1 MTLLNKHNNIGLS
14 VWDTKSLI
22 NNRNIIPDF
31 HSFNNH
37 QSFQTKNFKVEFF
50 KDSKFNIESD
60 SGLDLYKYYKPL
72 NIKSIYK
79 VFDHILHSTNHYPK
93 ENDKIICNI
102 QRRIIKPF
110 LIDEMMTE
118 LPIKSNVLAIVC
130 INQVNIKS
138 NVYRFITE
146 DNNEI
151 KKDLSPNFMFI
162 LEKKVKDKQNITLI
176 PSELVLEKMN
186 HEGIEDLLLISYFI
200 DDNNEDK

>member
-1 MTLLNKHNNIGLS
+1 M
-14 VWDTKSLI
+14 
-22 NNRNIIPDF
+22 
-31 HSFNNH
+31 
-37 QSFQTKNFKVEFF
+37 
-50 KDSKFNIESD
+50 
-60 SGLDLYKYYKPL
+60 
-72 NIKSIYK
+72 
-79 VFDHILHSTNHYPK
+79 HSTNHYPK

-146 DNNEI
+146 DNDEI

-162 LEKKVKDKQNITLI
+162 LEKKLKDKQNITLI

-186 HEGIEDLLLISYFI
+186 HEGIEDLLLISYFT
-200 DDNNEDK
+200 DGNMEDK